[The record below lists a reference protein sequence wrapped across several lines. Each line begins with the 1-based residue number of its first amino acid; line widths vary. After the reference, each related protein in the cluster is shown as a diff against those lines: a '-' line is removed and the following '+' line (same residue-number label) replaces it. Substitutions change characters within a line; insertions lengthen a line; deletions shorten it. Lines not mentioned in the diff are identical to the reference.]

1 VADYVW
7 HYFNFAGISKI
18 KKMSRVFAIGD
29 IHGCSNTFRKMVLE
43 EINLQKSDVLYCI
56 GDYID
61 RGNDSKGVIDLILEL
76 RTKGFTIHTLRGNHE
91 QIMMDSGESKEMF
104 RLWMVNGGDTT
115 LRSFDA
121 ESYDDF
127 APEYKEF
134 FEKTEF
140 YLTAERYIF
149 VHAGL
154 NFNSA
159 DPFADKESMLWIRG
173 FEIDDKVLGNRII
186 IHGHTPTLLDS
197 ILAQDGRKVINIDGG
212 CVYKQREGLGN
223 LIGLNVL
230 EHKFIVVGNVD

>member
-1 VADYVW
+1 
-7 HYFNFAGISKI
+7 
-18 KKMSRVFAIGD
+18 MSRVFAIGD
-29 IHGCSNTFRKMVLE
+29 IHGCSNTFRTMVRE

-127 APEYKEF
+127 AP
-134 FEKTEF
+134 
-140 YLTAERYIF
+140 
-149 VHAGL
+149 
-154 NFNSA
+154 NS
-159 DPFADKESMLWIRG
+159 I
-173 FEIDDKVLGNRII
+173 
-186 IHGHTPTLLDS
+186 
-197 ILAQDGRKVINIDGG
+197 
-212 CVYKQREGLGN
+212 
-223 LIGLNVL
+223 
-230 EHKFIVVGNVD
+230 